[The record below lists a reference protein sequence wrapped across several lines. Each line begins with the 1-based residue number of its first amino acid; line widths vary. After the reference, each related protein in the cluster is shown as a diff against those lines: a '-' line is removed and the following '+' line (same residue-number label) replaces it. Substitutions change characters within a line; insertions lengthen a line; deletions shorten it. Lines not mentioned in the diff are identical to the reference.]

1 MLFAEKTRAVLSAH
15 MTPDDLPFVLI
26 FFSTVIICLLT
37 LAAIRRPVED
47 GGTSSYPLPARTAP
61 EPKPP
66 SEPAGI
72 WRLLT
77 KTDYSPFGPVRSS
90 SNGHVGRQVWRFYP
104 ASETAGET
112 RSERASRALHDQAL
126 ALARAEYARE
136 AQTKHH
142 SGDVPYRLQCKRE
155 KEAPPAPKLVNCYQ
169 KDIPVEL

>member
-15 MTPDDLPFVLI
+15 MSPDDLPFVLI
-26 FFSTVIICLLT
+26 FFSTAIICLLT

-66 SEPAGI
+66 SEKTGI

-77 KTDYSPFGPVRSS
+77 KTDYSPFGAVRSS

-112 RSERASRALHDQAL
+112 
-126 ALARAEYARE
+126 
-136 AQTKHH
+136 
-142 SGDVPYRLQCKRE
+142 
-155 KEAPPAPKLVNCYQ
+155 
-169 KDIPVEL
+169 